1 MVRERRPRQHPLF
14 LRAFRTYLQFVNS
27 GLYFR
32 KEHIIGLENVPVDG
46 TPVVVVRVLE
56 ALITVAKDTEE

>member
-1 MVRERRPRQHPLF
+1 MKRTPRDHSLF
-14 LRAFRTYLQFVNS
+14 LKAFRLYLQYVNS

-46 TPVVVVRVLE
+46 TPCVVVSNHHNRLN
-56 ALITVAKDTEE
+56 DP